1 MAKIINKKLFAV
13 PIAVA
18 GIQRR
23 RKIKIQPERV
33 GRMRRESLGGNV
45 LMGAVEFMV
54 SMSEAMTG
62 NTGNGRAT
70 YRPSVKGVA
79 PTAPHTG
86 PAAERKT

>member
-18 GIQRR
+18 GTQRS

-33 GRMRRESLGGNV
+33 GRMRRESLGDEV
-45 LMGAVEFMV
+45 LVGAVEFMI
-54 SMSEAMTG
+54 SISEIVTG

-70 YRPSVKGVA
+70 
-79 PTAPHTG
+79 
-86 PAAERKT
+86 